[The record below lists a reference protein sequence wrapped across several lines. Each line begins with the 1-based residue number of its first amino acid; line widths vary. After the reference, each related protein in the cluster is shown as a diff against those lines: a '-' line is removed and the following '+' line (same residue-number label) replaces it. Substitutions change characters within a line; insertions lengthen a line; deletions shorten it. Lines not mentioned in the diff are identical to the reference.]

1 MIVWSINKKWEEEN
15 FDFPPWLLL
24 SRLRF
29 SDRALQRFSDD
40 WKFEKKSFRKILTHV
55 IEITIEREGER
66 ARRFSVNDDAVRMRL
81 FSNKKKTAC
90 ALCSKN
96 GANWKCKMPCSCYLK
111 KLIWSVPHNTCF
123 PLDLDLN
130 HKRAWEMF
138 EIWSAVVHWCILQ
151 SQGFFV
157 YLFIYCCMI

>member
-1 MIVWSINKKWEEEN
+1 MRRRKFWFSSLTSSLSSALFRPRSSAIFRRLKVRKEIISKDPHTCDWDHDRTRGRES
-15 FDFPPWLLL
+15 DFLLTMMQCVCDC
-24 SRLRF
+24 F
-29 SDRALQRFSDD
+29 Q
-40 WKFEKKSFRKILTHV
+40 T
-55 IEITIEREGER
+55 
-66 ARRFSVNDDAVRMRL
+66 
-81 FSNKKKTAC
+81 KKKTAC

-96 GANWKCKMPCSCYLK
+96 GANWKCKMPCSWYLK